1 MLMCFIYHFSTFSQK
16 IKIHGLFL
24 FLSPQLPVVFLA
36 FLAENQSVLFPTF
49 PTFSSDLVED
59 SIIPR
64 EKISLFSTLVL
75 LFCNCVA

>member
-1 MLMCFIYHFSTFSQK
+1 MLMCFIFHFSTFSQK
-16 IKIHGLFL
+16 IKIHGL

-36 FLAENQSVLFPTF
+36 FLAENQSVFFPTF
-49 PTFSSDLVED
+49 PTFLSDLVED